1 MPGRR
6 IERTTATSTTA
17 RTSTV
22 MTTAS
27 PDLTGEKSVSAVAAA
42 EAGQRSSQDEEMPR
56 AAGELR
62 LSECQVK
69 QLVIKSLKCRFL

>member
-6 IERTTATSTTA
+6 IKRTTATSTTA

-27 PDLTGEKSVSAVAAA
+27 PDLTGEKSVSAAA
-42 EAGQRSSQDEEMPR
+42 AGQRSSQDGEMPR